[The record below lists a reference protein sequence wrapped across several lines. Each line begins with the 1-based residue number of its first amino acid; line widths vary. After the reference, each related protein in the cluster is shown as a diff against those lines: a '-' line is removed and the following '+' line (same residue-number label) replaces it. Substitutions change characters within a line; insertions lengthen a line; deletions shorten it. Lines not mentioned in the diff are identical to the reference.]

1 MVKKPIWFYSF
12 SAFVLSIIIAILYIE
27 SLNKAV
33 VDLYNYVVDSAV
45 ALFVGFFFV
54 KGKFIFRVVAKKIIL
69 LSATGLGKRYLIEK
83 VLTYHFKVH
92 FFNHIKRD
100 LIRLYE
106 HIKANFMQYSISK
119 KIVAFF
125 GMLASL
131 GFITKIMGK
140 LLALK
145 VLFAKIWSFLLAI
158 SLKVGSGVVY
168 FVSEYLWA
176 GWLAPLLDI
185 LIFSWVLKLLHAIPM
200 LESGID
206 KIYSAIKW
214 LVSLVDTIFALLFQ
228 KHIQNLFRWML
239 KKSKKAIY
247 KFIGY
252 KQVSA
257 YKQLQELRAYNP
269 SIYEQLKR
277 KRANTKNKRVKR
289 VSKYQQMRDKK
300 VKKTRSKTKS

>member
-1 MVKKPIWFYSF
+1 
-12 SAFVLSIIIAILYIE
+12 
-27 SLNKAV
+27 
-33 VDLYNYVVDSAV
+33 
-45 ALFVGFFFV
+45 
-54 KGKFIFRVVAKKIIL
+54 
-69 LSATGLGKRYLIEK
+69 
-83 VLTYHFKVH
+83 
-92 FFNHIKRD
+92 
-100 LIRLYE
+100 
-106 HIKANFMQYSISK
+106 
-119 KIVAFF
+119 
-125 GMLASL
+125 
-131 GFITKIMGK
+131 MGK

-200 LESGID
+200 LESGIE

-277 KRANTKNKRVKR
+277 KRANSKNKRVKR

>member
-1 MVKKPIWFYSF
+1 MVKKPIWFYGF
-12 SAFVLSIIIAILYIE
+12 SAFVFSLIMAIIFIE
-27 SLNKAV
+27 PLNTAV
-33 VDLYNYVVDSAV
+33 IDLYHYIVDSVV

-69 LSATGLGKRYLIEK
+69 LSATGLGKRYLIER

-200 LESGID
+200 LESGIE